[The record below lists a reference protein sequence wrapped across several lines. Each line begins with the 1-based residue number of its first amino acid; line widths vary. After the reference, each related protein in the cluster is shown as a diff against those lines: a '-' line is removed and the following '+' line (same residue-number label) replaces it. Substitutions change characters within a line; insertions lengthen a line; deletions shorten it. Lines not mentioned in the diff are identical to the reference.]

1 MRPIICLMGPTA
13 SGKTAAAIE
22 LVQRFPA
29 DIISV
34 DSAMIYR
41 GMDVGT
47 AKPSAEELALAPH
60 RLIDICD
67 PSESYSAAQFV
78 QDAQRE
84 IADIHAA
91 GRVPLLVGGTM
102 LYFRALLYG
111 MAELPLAD
119 PAVRAQLTSEAE
131 TLGWPALHERLAELD
146 PASHARIKP
155 HDGQRIQRAL
165 EVVMLTGKPLSTLW
179 QTTQPSAH
187 YQATCIAIAPEDRA
201 VLHERIATRF
211 KAILAGG
218 LMAETQALYD
228 RGDLNVEMPSIRCVG
243 YRQAWQVLAGELS
256 QDALF
261 ERGVIATRQL
271 AKRQLTWLRQ
281 WPDPIKWTRTSTE
294 IISIADTLL
303 SV

>member
-22 LVQRFPA
+22 LVQRFPV

-67 PSESYSAAQFV
+67 PSETYSAAQFV

-111 MAELPLAD
+111 MAALPSAD
-119 PAVRAQLTSEAE
+119 PVVRAQLTAEAE
-131 TLGWPALHERLAELD
+131 TLGWPALHARLAQLD
-146 PASHARIKP
+146 PESYARIKP
-155 HDGQRIQRAL
+155 YDGQRIQRAL
-165 EVVMLTGKPLSTLW
+165 EVVMLTGKPLSILW
-179 QTTQPSAH
+179 QKTRPSEQ

-201 VLHERIATRF
+201 ILHERIAIRF
-211 KAILAGG
+211 KTILADG
-218 LMAETQALYD
+218 LMAETQALHA
-228 RGDLNVEMPSIRCVG
+228 RGDLTMDMPSIRCVG
-243 YRQAWQVLAGELS
+243 YRQAWQVLAGELAES
-256 QDALF
+256 LCRLPD
-261 ERGVIATRQL
+261 IAH
-271 AKRQLTWLRQ
+271 
-281 WPDPIKWTRTSTE
+281 
-294 IISIADTLL
+294 
-303 SV
+303 

>member
-22 LVQRFPA
+22 LVRRFPV

-67 PSESYSAAQFV
+67 PSESYSAAQFL

-111 MAELPLAD
+111 MAELPSAD
-119 PAVRAQLTSEAE
+119 PAVRAQLTAEAE
-131 TLGWPALHERLAELD
+131 ILGWPALHERLAKLD
-146 PASHARIKP
+146 PASHALIKP

-187 YQATCIAIAPEDRA
+187 YQTTYIAISPEDRA

-228 RGDLNVEMPSIRCVG
+228 RGDLDLEMPSIRCVG
-243 YRQAWQVLAGELS
+243 YRQAWQVLASELPK
-256 QDALF
+256 DALF
-261 ERGVIATRQL
+261 DRGVIATRQL
-271 AKRQLTWLRQ
+271 AKRQLTWLRR
-281 WPDPIKWTRTSTE
+281 WPDPITWTRTTSE
-294 IISIADTLL
+294 ITSIAHALL